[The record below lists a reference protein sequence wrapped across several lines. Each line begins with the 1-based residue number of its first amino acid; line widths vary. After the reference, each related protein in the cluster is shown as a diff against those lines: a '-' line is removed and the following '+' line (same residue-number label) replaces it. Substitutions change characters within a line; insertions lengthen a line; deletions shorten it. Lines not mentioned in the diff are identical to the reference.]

1 VSATAATTPDAYA
14 MVLAIHEPA
23 LRLLETED
31 ISSPAV
37 FGAAVAALDEGDVP
51 WPTAA
56 DGKVPGVY
64 MHSIVHTKVLS
75 IRGGGGGGAS
85 GLPRHDAT
93 VRCDRRS
100 NPTTRRVRDDSS
112 RIERDSPRVATTK

>member
-1 VSATAATTPDAYA
+1 

-56 DGKVPGVY
+56 DGNVPGVY
-64 MHSIVHTKVLS
+64 MHSIVRTKVLS
-75 IRGGGGGGAS
+75 ARGGGGGGGAS

-93 VRCDRRS
+93 VRFDRRS
-100 NPTTRRVRDDSS
+100 NPRVMAR
-112 RIERDSPRVATTK
+112 

>member
-1 VSATAATTPDAYA
+1 MSATAATTPDAYA

-75 IRGGGGGGAS
+75 VRGGGGGGAS

-100 NPTTRRVRDDSS
+100 NPTDPAR
-112 RIERDSPRVATTK
+112 